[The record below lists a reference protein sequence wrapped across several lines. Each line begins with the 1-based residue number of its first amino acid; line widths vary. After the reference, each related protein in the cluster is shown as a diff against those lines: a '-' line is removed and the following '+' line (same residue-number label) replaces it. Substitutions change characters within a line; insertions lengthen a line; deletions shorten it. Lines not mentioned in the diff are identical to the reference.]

1 MIICLE
7 SILKTSRKRLE
18 DVLKTYDQYKCIGLD
33 QKVLKTSSADED
45 ERHLQDV
52 FKMHLSRQMFAGSIL
67 LRDYDIETNNNEI
80 MGVAAIAEKQQ

>member
-1 MIICLE
+1 MIIYLE

-18 DVLKTYDQYKCIGLD
+18 DVLKTYDQCKCIGLD
-33 QKVLKTSSADED
+33 QEVLKTSSADED